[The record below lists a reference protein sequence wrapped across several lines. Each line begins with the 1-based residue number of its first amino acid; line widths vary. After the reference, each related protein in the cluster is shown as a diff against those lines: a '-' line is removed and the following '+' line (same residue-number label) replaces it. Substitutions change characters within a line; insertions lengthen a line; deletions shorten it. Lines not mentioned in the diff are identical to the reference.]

1 MQKETWKD
9 DKLNRK
15 SDSEFL
21 TQYLCA
27 KYENSKYDT
36 INDSFVLNIN
46 AEWGFGKT
54 YFLTNWADDLKNN
67 KYTVI
72 YFNAWEND
80 FTKDPLVSF
89 ISEINDGL
97 KSLPSVTKKAMNKV
111 KSGGVKVVKALAP
124 KVIGAVSK
132 QWIGV
137 NLNKLFKDI
146 TEDNKDAAKE
156 IVSDA
161 LSTSAEKMISEYGK
175 SKNVIKDFKKH
186 LGNLIADMNNHSLK
200 LPIFIFIDELD
211 RCRPNYAIEL
221 LENIKHLFGVNGVYF
236 VVATASEQLSHSI
249 KAIYGNDFEG
259 ERYLKRFF
267 DQSYAF
273 IEPDNFTFAQYLFAK
288 YKFPDDCF
296 FSPFS
301 EELCNTKDP
310 NIELFA
316 LSAYYF
322 KLSLRDQEQVC
333 SLLHSIS
340 IVYMG
345 NEKRNGKIKL
355 VYMLALLS
363 LRQLNNDLYEKITK
377 QTSSVVSNIIDYGFS
392 SEAFSI
398 KYNDI
403 ELYHYEK
410 GYKTKILYSEII
422 KKTFDVFAMTLGL
435 ISKEYDATAETR
447 RYDKHTN
454 IDSEIIND
462 MFHSFI
468 NSPDQR
474 AVHNKNSLPM
484 YSIIKYDDMINR
496 VGQLL

>member
-21 TQYLCA
+21 TKYLCA
-27 KYENSKYDT
+27 KYENSKNDT

-54 YFLTNWADDLKNN
+54 YFLTNWADDLKN
-67 KYTVI
+67 KEYTVI

-89 ISEINDGL
+89 ISEINEGL
-97 KSLPSVTKKAMNKV
+97 KSLPPLTKKTMNKV

-124 KVIGAVSK
+124 KVIGALSK
-132 QWIGV
+132 QFIGI
-137 NLNKLFKDI
+137 NISKFFKDI
-146 TEDNKDAAKE
+146 TDDDKDTVTE

-161 LSTSAEKMISEYGK
+161 LSTSAEKMISDYEN
-175 SKNVIKDFKKH
+175 SKNVIKDFKKN
-186 LGNLIADMNNHSLK
+186 LDSLIADMKNHSLK
-200 LPIFIFIDELD
+200 LPIFVFIDELD
-211 RCRPNYAIEL
+211 RCRPTYAIEL
-221 LENIKHLFGVNGVYF
+221 LENIKHLFGVNGIYF

-288 YKFPDDCF
+288 YKFPDECF
-296 FSPFS
+296 FSPL
-301 EELCNTKDP
+301 EKELCKTKDP

-316 LSAYYF
+316 LSASFF

-333 SLLHSIS
+333 NLLHSIS
-340 IVYMG
+340 IMYMG

-355 VYMLALLS
+355 AYMLVLLS

-377 QTSSVVSNIIDYGFS
+377 QVSSVINSISQHGFS
-392 SEAFSI
+392 ETFSI

-410 GYKTKILYSEII
+410 GDKTKILYSEII
-422 KKTFDVFAMTLGL
+422 KKTFEVFAMTLGL

-447 RYDKHTN
+447 RYVKHNN
-454 IDSEIIND
+454 IDSENIND